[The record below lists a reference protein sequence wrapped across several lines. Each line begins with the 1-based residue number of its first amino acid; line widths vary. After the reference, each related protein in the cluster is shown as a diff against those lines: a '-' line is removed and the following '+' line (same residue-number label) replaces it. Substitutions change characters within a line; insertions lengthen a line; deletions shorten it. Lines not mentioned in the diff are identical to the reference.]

1 MRNEMDVDD
10 ELLMLMTTGCGLNG
24 IHASVFS
31 LCMGCFIVLG
41 YP

>member
-1 MRNEMDVDD
+1 MRNEVDVDD
-10 ELLMLMTTGCGLNG
+10 ELLMLMRIGCGLNV

-31 LCMGCFIVLG
+31 LCMDCFLVLN